1 MKPTKKD
8 IMRSANFNAP
18 SEGMSKALKK
28 SHKAAKG
35 VFVGNGK
42 VVLSLKDQNR
52 LFSNYNYDLADNIES
67 PIIDIE
73 NVDFGML

>member
-1 MKPTKKD
+1 MKPTKRD
-8 IMRSANFNAP
+8 IMRSANANSP
-18 SEGMSKALKK
+18 SEGLSEALRK

-42 VVLSLKDQNR
+42 VVLSLKNQNR
-52 LFSNYNYDLADNIES
+52 LFSNYNYELVDTIES
-67 PIIDIE
+67 PTIDIE